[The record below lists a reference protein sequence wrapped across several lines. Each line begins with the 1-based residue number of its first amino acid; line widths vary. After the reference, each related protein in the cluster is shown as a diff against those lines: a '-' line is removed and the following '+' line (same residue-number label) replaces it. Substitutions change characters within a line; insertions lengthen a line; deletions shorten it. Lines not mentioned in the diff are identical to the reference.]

1 MSDTSLAA
9 FLALVNGTRGH
20 FLLESGHH
28 GALWLDLDE
37 LFTSA
42 SRIAPFVTE
51 LASRLRPY
59 DAEMICGPLLG
70 GAFLSQL
77 IAQALD
83 LPFCFT
89 ERVMPAEP
97 AGMYGAQY
105 LLPSGFRSRV
115 RGQRV
120 AIVDDVVSA
129 GSALRAT
136 RAELASHG
144 ATVVVGGALL
154 QLGDVGARHLESAG
168 VPVESVVRDDYT
180 LWLPVSCPLCT
191 SEIPLTGPASFA

>member
-28 GALWLDLDE
+28 GTLWLDLDE
-37 LFTSA
+37 LFTRA
-42 SRIAPFVTE
+42 SRIAPFVTD
-51 LASRLRPY
+51 LAERIRPH

-70 GAFLSQL
+70 GAFLAQL
-77 IAQALD
+77 MAHELD

-97 AGMYGAQY
+97 AGMYRAHY
-105 LLPSGFRSRV
+105 VLPSGFRSRV
-115 RGQRV
+115 HGQRV

-144 ATVVVGGALL
+144 AVVVVAGALL
-154 QLGDVGARHLESAG
+154 QLGDVGVGHLES
-168 VPVESVVRDDYT
+168 VEVRVEAVARDDYT
-180 LWLPVSCPLCT
+180 LWLPASCPLCA
-191 SEIPLTGPASFA
+191 SGIQLTGPPSLA